1 MSVNPPRTD
10 TTSRTPHTKESN
22 QEYQIAKQATNN
34 NRNLIKGQ
42 PITAHHPK
50 TIVIMYENN
59 YTLETKVIEIDQPAE
74 RNTTFY
80 TISKQITKPTQVYKA
95 TNSYLQQRQPN
106 PNTKPYTH
114 NKNARVSKLQPLSN
128 NGNLK
133 SIHTRNIVQT
143 LQAESTHPPQT
154 NIIHNET
161 FNSTTKSQQAS
172 VPGNKYKVR
181 NQKQQ
186 TLYKTSLKESLY
198 NTVTATKI
206 TRLLSYSKQC
216 NSK

>member
-22 QEYQIAKQATNN
+22 QEYQIAKQATKSQQPRNNSKYSN

-50 TIVIMYENN
+50 NN
-59 YTLETKVIEIDQPAE
+59 SHNDQPAE